1 MKLSSS
7 VVTPSAAA
15 LLATILLCGAAAAQA
30 VAGPAPTLPGVT
42 VEAPKTAAKPSRPT
56 EAAGTATSHR
66 AASTRRSTARV
77 VSSGSQTPSTT
88 SNEVLDRISRLERAA
103 SSCNGGCE
111 TSFRSGNQPWVGC
124 SLSGQEAMPFDGKCS
139 DTLTY
144 AHYSDCQQTKALLG
158 WDRNKIWWHCSSLQ
172 VGGKFK
178 VAEIKRLKS
187 TR

>member
-7 VVTPSAAA
+7 VTPSAVALFAA
-15 LLATILLCGAAAAQA
+15 ILLCGTAVAQP

-42 VEAPKTAAKPSRPT
+42 VDAPKTAAKPSRPT

-66 AASTRRSTARV
+66 AASTHRSTARAAA
-77 VSSGSQTPSTT
+77 SGQTPSTT
-88 SNEVLDRISRLERAA
+88 SNEVLDRISKLERAA

-111 TSFRSGNQPWVGC
+111 TSFKSGNQPWIGC
-124 SLSGQEAMPFDGKCS
+124 SLSGQESVPFDGKCS

-144 AHYSDCQQTKALLG
+144 AHYSDCQQTKAFLG

-172 VGGKFK
+172 VGNKFK